1 MITDE
6 QRAARTARAVAAAVA
21 AGRDLGLAVIEP
33 EVLYDVFSVIV
44 KLAPS
49 PVVVRV
55 PTVLPRTT
63 TPDTQLADQRRELTV
78 AAWLGEKGLPV
89 VKPSPLVPAEPVRRD
104 GFSMTFWEL
113 IEFVE
118 DANLRAEYSAGLV
131 AKLHAAL
138 REYPG
143 ELAFLTG
150 LDPFIPDALTQL
162 EHRPDLLDPADLD
175 RARRE
180 WEHFRPLLESEEAF
194 ARAFPGSTVQPI
206 HGDSPGYNLI
216 VTSEGELYSD
226 FELVNRG
233 PIERDLAFNGPEAI
247 EAYNAAAAE
256 LGLREV
262 DETVLRTM
270 EAVGLLQVI
279 ACLAMAP
286 DLPMLVDGL
295 KPMID
300 QWRETPF
307 AGGLAQPSIDVQAS
321 ANPG

>member
-6 QRAARTARAVAAAVA
+6 QRAVRTARAVAAAVA
-21 AGRDLGLAVIEP
+21 AGRDLGLTVSEP

-44 KLAPS
+44 RLAPS

-63 TPDTQLADQRRELTV
+63 TLETQLADQRRELAV
-78 AAWLGEKGLPV
+78 AGWLAGQGLPV
-89 VKPSPLVPAEPVRRD
+89 VAPSPLVPAEPVQRD
-104 GFSMTFWEL
+104 GFSMTFWEF

-118 DANLRAEYSAGLV
+118 DANLSVEYSAKLV
-131 AKLHAAL
+131 AKLHTAL

-143 ELAFLTG
+143 ELEFLNG
-150 LDPFIPDALTQL
+150 LDPFIPDALDQL
-162 EHRPDLLDPADLD
+162 EDRPDLLAPADLD

-180 WEHFRPLLESEEAF
+180 WDVFRPMLESEEAF
-194 ARAFPGSTVQPI
+194 AKAFPGVTVQPI
-206 HGDSPGYNLI
+206 HGDAPGYNLI
-216 VTSEGELYSD
+216 VTTEGDFYAD

-233 PIERDLAFNGPEAI
+233 PIEGDLAFNGPEGI
-247 EAYNAAAAE
+247 EAYNAAAEEA
-256 LGLREV
+256 GLRKV
-262 DETVLRTM
+262 DEGVLRTLD
-270 EAVGLLQVI
+270 AVGLLQVV

-286 DLPMLVDGL
+286 ELPMLVDGL

-307 AGGLAQPSIDVQAS
+307 
-321 ANPG
+321 PG

>member
-6 QRAARTARAVAAAVA
+6 QRAARTARAVAAAVS
-21 AGRDLGLAVIEP
+21 AGRDLGIAVTEP

-44 KLAPS
+44 RLAPS

-63 TPDTQLADQRRELTV
+63 TPETQLTDQRRELAV

-118 DANLRAEYSAGLV
+118 DANLAVEHSAKLV

-138 REYPG
+138 RDYPG
-143 ELAFLTG
+143 ELAFLNG
-150 LDPFIPDALTQL
+150 LDPFIPDGLAQL
-162 EHRPDLLDPADLD
+162 EERPDLLDAADLD

-180 WEHFRPLLESEEAF
+180 WEVFRPMLASEEAF
-194 ARAFPGSTVQPI
+194 AEAFPGATVQPV
-206 HGDSPGYNLI
+206 HGDAPGYNLI
-216 VTSEGELYSD
+216 VTTGGELYSD

-233 PIERDLAFNGPEAI
+233 PIERDLAFNGPEGIA
-247 EAYNAAAAE
+247 AYNAAAAE
-256 LGLREV
+256 FGLREV
-262 DETVLRTM
+262 DEGVLRTF
-270 EAVGLLQVI
+270 EALGLLQVV
-279 ACLAMAP
+279 ACLSMAP
-286 DLPMLVDGL
+286 DLPMLVDGM

-300 QWRETPF
+300 QWRATPF
-307 AGGLAQPSIDVQAS
+307 AGGLA
-321 ANPG
+321 

>member
-6 QRAARTARAVAAAVA
+6 QRAARTARAVAAAVS
-21 AGRDLGLAVIEP
+21 AGRDLGITVTEP

-44 KLAPS
+44 RLAPS

-63 TPDTQLADQRRELTV
+63 TPETQLTDQRRELAV
-78 AAWLGEKGLPV
+78 ATWLGEKGLPV
-89 VKPSPLVPAEPVRRD
+89 VKPSPLVPAEPVQRD

-118 DANLRAEYSAGLV
+118 DANLAVEYSAKLV
-131 AKLHAAL
+131 AKLHATL
-138 REYPG
+138 RDYPG
-143 ELAFLTG
+143 ELAFLNG
-150 LDPFIPDALTQL
+150 LDPFIPDGLAQL
-162 EHRPDLLDPADLD
+162 EGRPDLLDAGDLV

-180 WEHFRPLLESEEAF
+180 WEVLRPLLESEEAF
-194 ARAFPGSTVQPI
+194 TKAFPNATVQPV
-206 HGDSPGYNLI
+206 HGDAPGYNLI
-216 VTSEGELYSD
+216 VTAEGELYSD

-233 PIERDLAFNGPEAI
+233 PIERDLAFNGPEGIA
-247 EAYNAAAAE
+247 AYNAAAEE

-262 DETVLRTM
+262 DETVLKTI
-270 EAVGLLQVI
+270 EAAGRLQMV

-286 DLPMLVDGL
+286 ELPMLVEGM

-300 QWRETPF
+300 LWRASPF
-307 AGGLAQPSIDVQAS
+307 EG
-321 ANPG
+321 

>member
-6 QRAARTARAVAAAVA
+6 QRAARTARAVAAAVS
-21 AGRDLGLAVIEP
+21 AGRDLGITVTEP

-44 KLAPS
+44 RLAPS

-63 TPDTQLADQRRELTV
+63 TPETQLTDQRRELAV
-78 AAWLGEKGLPV
+78 ATWLAEKGLPV
-89 VKPSPLVPAEPVRRD
+89 VKPSPLVPTEPVQRD

-118 DANLRAEYSAGLV
+118 DANLAVEYSAKLV
-131 AKLHAAL
+131 AKLHATL
-138 REYPG
+138 RDYPG
-143 ELAFLTG
+143 ELAFLNG
-150 LDPFIPDALTQL
+150 LDPFIPDGLAQL
-162 EHRPDLLDPADLD
+162 EGRPDLLDAGDLV

-180 WEHFRPLLESEEAF
+180 WEVLRPLLESEEAF
-194 ARAFPGSTVQPI
+194 TKAFPNATVQPV
-206 HGDSPGYNLI
+206 HGDAPGYNLI
-216 VTSEGELYSD
+216 VTTEGELYSD

-233 PIERDLAFNGPEAI
+233 PIERDLAFNGPEGIA
-247 EAYNAAAAE
+247 AYNAAAEE

-262 DETVLRTM
+262 DETVLKTI
-270 EAVGLLQVI
+270 EAAGRLQMV

-286 DLPMLVDGL
+286 ELPMLVEGM

-300 QWRETPF
+300 LWRASPF
-307 AGGLAQPSIDVQAS
+307 EG
-321 ANPG
+321 

>member
-21 AGRDLGLAVIEP
+21 AGRDLGLTVIEP

-44 KLAPS
+44 RLAPS

-63 TPDTQLADQRRELTV
+63 TLETQLADQRRELAV
-78 AAWLGEKGLPV
+78 AAWLGEQGLRV
-89 VKPSPLVPAEPVRRD
+89 VKPSPLVPVEPVRRD
-104 GFSMTFWEL
+104 GFAMTFWEY
-113 IEFVE
+113 IEFIE
-118 DANLRAEYSAGLV
+118 DANLSAEYSAKLI

-143 ELAFLTG
+143 ELEFLNG
-150 LDPFIPDALTQL
+150 LDPFIPDGLARL
-162 EHRPDLLDPADLD
+162 EDRPDLLDPADLV

-180 WEHFRPLLESEEAF
+180 WEVFRPMLESEEAF
-194 ARAFPGSTVQPI
+194 AKAFPGVTVQPV

-216 VTSEGELYSD
+216 VTTEGDLYAD
-226 FELVNRG
+226 FELVHRG
-233 PIERDLAFNGPEAI
+233 PIERDLAFTGPEGI
-247 EAYNAAAAE
+247 EAYNAAAGE

-262 DETVLRTM
+262 DERVLRTF
-270 EAVGLLQVI
+270 EAVGLLQVV
-279 ACLAMAP
+279 ACLSMAP
-286 DLPMLVDGL
+286 ELPMLVDGL

-307 AGGLAQPSIDVQAS
+307 
-321 ANPG
+321 PG

>member
-6 QRAARTARAVAAAVA
+6 QRAARTARAVAAAVS
-21 AGRDLGLAVIEP
+21 AGRDLGIAVTEP

-44 KLAPS
+44 RLAPS

-63 TPDTQLADQRRELTV
+63 TPEAQLTDQRRELAV

-113 IEFVE
+113 VEFVE
-118 DANLRAEYSAGLV
+118 DANLAVGYTAKLV

-138 REYPG
+138 RDYPG
-143 ELAFLTG
+143 ELAFLNG
-150 LDPFIPDALTQL
+150 LDPFIPDGLAQL
-162 EHRPDLLDPADLD
+162 EGRPDLLDPADLD

-180 WEHFRPLLESEEAF
+180 WETLRPLLESEEAF
-194 ARAFPGSTVQPI
+194 AKAFPGVTVQPI

-216 VTSEGELYSD
+216 VTTEGDLYSD
-226 FELVNRG
+226 FELVKRG
-233 PIERDLAFNGPEAI
+233 PIESDLAFNGPEGI
-247 EAYNAAAAE
+247 EAYNAAAEE

-262 DETVLRTM
+262 DETVLKTI
-270 EAVGLLQVI
+270 EAAGRLQMV
-279 ACLAMAP
+279 ACLSMAP
-286 DLPMLVDGL
+286 ELPMLVEGM

-300 QWRETPF
+300 LWRASPF
-307 AGGLAQPSIDVQAS
+307 EG
-321 ANPG
+321 